1 MPIETFSSLLPF
13 SWKGISAPLV
23 RIRMALGHDLVEHKS
38 WGVDGAAVED
48 TGQIPV
54 HISATIPFLNGIA
67 TADTE
72 TWPSGDLY
80 PTQFRRFV
88 AAFQEKKAG
97 LLQHPEFGSLLCRAD
112 KLEVQFDSA
121 SRGGV
126 IVEASWIET
135 LDEDDAVHQVVV
147 TSANIYAEAVN
158 LDAGHDDLLKL
169 VPSLPSYETTFADLA
184 RSIQAVGDQTALL
197 SRQSAGQI
205 DRLLYRI
212 DNVQRSVDGAKS
224 ALTWPMTQSIE
235 KLRSAGT
242 NLRQRLLQANRD
254 IVLFVVPEQTTVPAL
269 LIQLPGATLS
279 DVIKMN
285 PDLMRAPV
293 VPKRTTVRYYA
304 PKKAA

>member
-1 MPIETFSSLLPF
+1 MATETFSSLLPF

-48 TGQIPV
+48 TGQTPV

-67 TADTE
+67 SADTE
-72 TWPSGDLY
+72 DWPSGDLY
-80 PTQFRRFV
+80 PTQFRKFV

-97 LLQHPEFGSLLCRAD
+97 LLQHPEFGSIGCRAD
-112 KLEVQFDSA
+112 KMEVELDSA
-121 SRGGV
+121 RRGGV

-135 LDEDDAVHQVVV
+135 LDDEAIHQVVNGYV
-147 TSANIYAEAVN
+147 NLDVEAVN

-169 VPSLPSYETTFADLA
+169 VPSLPAYKTTFADLA
-184 RSIQAVGDQTALL
+184 RSIQAVGDQNALL

-212 DNVQRSVDGAKS
+212 DNVQRSVDSAKS

-254 IVLFVVPEQTTVPAL
+254 IVLFTVPEQTTVPAL

-279 DVIKMN
+279 DVIKLN
-285 PDLMRAPV
+285 PDLMRGPV